1 MPLQLSDRVQEITRK
16 RAFAIGLRARFPLI
30 ARSVAIFILTVGIAF
45 IAISYYRLRNNKP
58 FRLKSETPELSKE
71 ITGIIEGYEQ
81 RVTKGDR
88 LYLLLKAS
96 RDITYSD
103 GHHELEAVNLAVY
116 PPEGDKPDQISATR
130 AIYDQK
136 NSVITFLGNV
146 KIETKDALK
155 VNTESL
161 SYNQATEIAHTDV
174 PMTFIR
180 ENVSGRSTGA
190 VVEAKNKKL
199 ELKKEVEITVAPE
212 ALKDPQAKPGSS
224 RSRPVTIR
232 SAHAT
237 FEQASMKLSFSG
249 GVTAEQDRDVMSG
262 DNLFATLNEQK
273 RLQKVELRGNSYLR
287 SMEEGRAADVN
298 SVDMDFF
305 LDKDQRL
312 ERALALRDARAKSL
326 DADAEMQ
333 ATAANMIE
341 VTFQAQGERSL
352 LRQMRTEGRS
362 VINLSAP
369 KSKANDP
376 RAANKRLSADSVKL
390 FWRVTGRDLEK
401 AEALGNA
408 ELFVDPAVKSAN
420 SDRKTLTAPRFDCD
434 FFEIG
439 NLVRTFTATGGAKAV
454 IEPTQPSEKKGT
466 RTLTSQT
473 ITAVFVKE
481 TQDVDRLDAVGNAKF
496 NENDRNGV
504 AASIS
509 YVASDEV
516 VRMRGGEPTVWD
528 SRARTKAIEL
538 DSNLRDEVSY
548 SRGKTATTYYSQE
561 QTNGATPF
569 SKVKSPV
576 YVVSDRGEFHHQ
588 VGVAI
593 YTGNARAWQDDNFVR
608 ADKLTI
614 YVNDKK
620 MEATG
625 RVQSAVYNARRRVE
639 GASSTVPVFA
649 SAESMFYSEANR
661 LLHYETNVDIRT
673 ATDRVTSGVADVY
686 LSRETSEVEKTIAQ
700 SNVVLTQPNR
710 KGIGDWMQYTTTDEV
725 AVLKGNPAR
734 VEDSEKG
741 STEGG
746 RLTVYVREG
755 RVIADDV
762 RGPQSPG
769 RVRSTHK
776 VTRKQ

>member
-1 MPLQLSDRVQEITRK
+1 VPLQLSDKVQEITRK

-30 ARSVAIFILTVGIAF
+30 ARAVAIFILTVGIAF
-45 IAISYYRLRNNKP
+45 IAISYYRLRNNTP

-81 RVTKGDR
+81 RVTKKDGS
-88 LYLLLKAS
+88 YLMLKAS

-103 GHHELEAVNLAVY
+103 GHHELEAVSLAVY
-116 PPEGDKPDQISATR
+116 PPEGNKPDQISATR

-136 NSVITFLGNV
+136 NSLITFLGNV

-174 PMTFIR
+174 PMTFAR
-180 ENVSGRSTGA
+180 ENVSGRSIGA
-190 VVEAKNKKL
+190 VVEAKNEKL
-199 ELKKEVEITVAPE
+199 ELKNQVEINVAPE
-212 ALKDPQAKPGSS
+212 VLKDRQAKAASS

-232 SAHAT
+232 SVHAT
-237 FEQASMKLSFSG
+237 FEQATMKLSFFG
-249 GVTAEQDRDVMSG
+249 NVTAEQDRDVMSG

-287 SMEEGRAADVN
+287 SMEEGRAAELN

-312 ERALALRDARAKSL
+312 ERAVAMRDARAKSL
-326 DADAEMQ
+326 DSDAEMH
-333 ATAANMIE
+333 ATAATMID

-352 LRQMRTEGRS
+352 LREMRTEGRS

-408 ELFVDPAVKSAN
+408 ELFVDPVVKSAN
-420 SDRKTLTAPRFDCD
+420 SDRKTLTAPRFDCE

-439 NLVRTFTATGGAKAV
+439 NLARIFTATGGAKAI

-473 ITAVFVKE
+473 ITAAFVKE
-481 TQDVDRLDAVGNAKF
+481 TQDVDRLDATGNAKF

-509 YVASDEV
+509 YAASDEV
-516 VRMRGGEPTVWD
+516 LRMRGGEPTVWD

-588 VGVAI
+588 SGVAI
-593 YTGNARAWQDDNFVR
+593 YTGNARAWQNDNFVR

-620 MEATG
+620 MEANG
-625 RVQSAVYNARRRVE
+625 RVQSAIYNARHRVE

-673 ATDRVTSGVADVY
+673 ATDRITSGVADVY
-686 LSRETSEVEKTIAQ
+686 LSKETSEVERTIAQ
-700 SNVVLTQPNR
+700 RNVVLTQPNR
-710 KGIGDWMQYTTTDEV
+710 KGVGDWMQYTTTDEV

-762 RGPQSPG
+762 RGPASSG

-776 VTRKQ
+776 VTKKQ

>member
-1 MPLQLSDRVQEITRK
+1 MQEITRK
-16 RAFAIGLRARFPLI
+16 RAFGIGLRARFPLI
-30 ARSVAIFILTVGIAF
+30 ARTVAIFILTVGIAF

-81 RVTKGDR
+81 RVTKDDGS
-88 LYLLLKAS
+88 YLLLKAS

-103 GHHELEAVNLAVY
+103 GHHELEVVSLAVY
-116 PPEGDKPDQISATR
+116 PPKGDKPDQISATR

-136 NSVITFLGNV
+136 NSLITFMGSV

-161 SYNQATEIAHTDV
+161 SYNQTTEIAHTDV
-174 PMTFIR
+174 PMTFTR
-180 ENVSGRSTGA
+180 ENISGRSTGA
-190 VVEAKNKKL
+190 VVEAKTKKL
-199 ELKKEVEITVAPE
+199 ELKSQVEITVAPE
-212 ALKDPQAKPGSS
+212 VLKDHQAKPVSS

-237 FEQASMKLSFSG
+237 FEQASMRLSFSG
-249 GVTAEQDRDVMSG
+249 SVTAEQDRDVMSG

-287 SMEEGRAADVN
+287 SMEDGRAADVN

-305 LDKDQRL
+305 LDQDQRL
-312 ERALALRDARAKSL
+312 ERALAMKDARAKSL
-326 DADAEMQ
+326 DSDAEMQ
-333 ATAANMIE
+333 LAAANLIE

-352 LRQMRTEGRS
+352 LRQLRTEGRS

-376 RAANKRLSADSVKL
+376 RAANKRLSADSVQL

-401 AEALGNA
+401 AEAVGNA
-408 ELFVDPAVKSAN
+408 ELFVDPVVKSSN

-439 NLVRTFTATGGAKAV
+439 NLARTFIATGGAKAV

-473 ITAVFVKE
+473 INAVFVKE
-481 TQDVDRLDAVGNAKF
+481 TQDVDRLDASGNAKF

-504 AASIS
+504 ASSIS
-509 YVASDEV
+509 YTASDEV

-561 QTNGATPF
+561 QTQGATPF

-588 VGVAI
+588 SGVAI
-593 YTGNARAWQDDNFVR
+593 YSGSARAWQDDNFVR

-614 YVNDKK
+614 YINDKK
-620 MEATG
+620 MEAAG
-625 RVQSAVYNARRRVE
+625 GVQSAVYNARRRIE
-639 GASSTVPVFA
+639 GESSTVPVFA

-661 LLHYETNVDIRT
+661 LLHYENNVDIRT

-686 LSRETSEVEKTIAQ
+686 LFRDASEVEKTIAQ
-700 SNVVLTQPNR
+700 RNVVLTQPNR
-710 KGIGDWMQYTTTDEV
+710 KGVGDWMQYTTKDEV

-746 RLTVYVREG
+746 RLTVYLREG

-776 VTRKQ
+776 VTKKQ

>member
-1 MPLQLSDRVQEITRK
+1 VQEITRK

-30 ARSVAIFILTVGIAF
+30 ARTVAIFILTGGITY
-45 IAISYYRLRNNKP
+45 IGISYYRLRNETK
-58 FRLKSETPELSKE
+58 FRLKGETPELSKE
-71 ITGIIEGYEQ
+71 ITGRTEGYER

-88 LYLLLKAS
+88 LYLLLKAAV
-96 RDITYSD
+96 DITYSD

-116 PPEGDKPDQISATR
+116 PPEGDKPDQISAAR

-136 NSVITFLGNV
+136 NSLITFLGNV

-161 SYNQATEIAHTDV
+161 SYNQATEVAHTDV
-174 PMTFIR
+174 PMTFTR

-190 VVEAKNKKL
+190 VVESKNKKL
-199 ELKKEVEITVAPE
+199 ELKNAVEITVAPE
-212 ALKDPQAKPGSS
+212 VLKDTQAKAGSS

-237 FEQASMKLSFSG
+237 FEQASMKLSFYGS
-249 GVTAEQDRDVMSG
+249 VTVEQDRDVMSG
-262 DNLFATLNEQK
+262 DSLFATLNEQK

-287 SMEEGRAADVN
+287 TMEEGRAADVN

-312 ERALALRDARAKSL
+312 ERAVALKEARAKTL
-326 DADAEMQ
+326 DSDAAMQ
-333 ATAANMIE
+333 LTAATWIE
-341 VTFQAQGERSL
+341 VIFQAQGERSL
-352 LRQMRTEGRS
+352 LRQLSTEGRS
-362 VINLSAP
+362 VINLAAP
-369 KSKANDP
+369 KSKINDP
-376 RAANKRLSADSVKL
+376 RAANKRLSADAVRL

-434 FFEIG
+434 FFEMG
-439 NLVRTFTATGGAKAV
+439 NLARTFKASGGSKAV
-454 IEPTQPSEKKGT
+454 IEPVHPGEKVGT
-466 RTLTSQT
+466 RTLTSQI

-481 TQDVDRLDAVGNAKF
+481 TQDVERLDAQGNAKF
-496 NENDRNGV
+496 NEDDRNGV
-504 AASIS
+504 AANIS
-509 YVASDEV
+509 YVAADDM
-516 VRMRGGEPTVWD
+516 VRLTGGEPTVWD

-588 VGVAI
+588 SGVAI

-639 GASSTVPVFA
+639 GASSTEPVFA

-673 ATDRVTSGVADVY
+673 ATDRVTSRVADVY
-686 LSRETSEVEKTIAQ
+686 LSTATSEVEKTIAQ
-700 SNVVLTQPNR
+700 GNVVLTQPNR
-710 KGIGDWMQYTTTDEV
+710 KGLGDWMQYTTSDEV

-746 RLTVYVREG
+746 RLTVYLREG

-776 VTRKQ
+776 VTRKP

>member
-1 MPLQLSDRVQEITRK
+1 MQEITRK

-30 ARSVAIFILTVGIAF
+30 ARTVAIFILTVGIAF

-103 GHHELEAVNLAVY
+103 GHHELEAVSLEVY

-136 NSVITFLGNV
+136 NSLITFLGNV

-161 SYNQATEIAHTDV
+161 SYNQATEIAHTEV
-174 PMTFIR
+174 PMTFTR
-180 ENVSGRSTGA
+180 ENVSGRSVGA

-199 ELKKEVEITVAPE
+199 ELKNQVEITVAPE
-212 ALKDPQAKPGSS
+212 VLKNPQAKAASS

-237 FEQASMKLSFSG
+237 FEQATMKLSFSG
-249 GVTAEQDRDVMSG
+249 SVTAEQDRDIMSG
-262 DNLFATLNEQK
+262 DYLFATLNEQK

-287 SMEEGRAADVN
+287 SMEEGHAADLN

-312 ERALALRDARAKSL
+312 ERAVAMKDARAKSL
-326 DADAEMQ
+326 DSDAEMQ
-333 ATAANMIE
+333 ATAANIIE

-352 LRQMRTEGRS
+352 LREMRTEGRS
-362 VINLSAP
+362 VINLTAP

-376 RAANKRLSADSVKL
+376 SAANKRLSADSVKL

-408 ELFVDPAVKSAN
+408 ELFVDPVVKSAN
-420 SDRKTLTAPRFDCD
+420 SDRKTLTAPRFDCE
-434 FFEIG
+434 FFETG
-439 NLVRTFTATGGAKAV
+439 NLARTFTATGGAKAI
-454 IEPTQPSEKKGT
+454 IEPTQPGGKKGT

-473 ITAVFVKE
+473 ISALFVKE
-481 TQDVDRLDAVGNAKF
+481 TQDVDRLDASGNAKF

-509 YVASDEV
+509 YAASDEV

-588 VGVAI
+588 SGVAI

-620 MEATG
+620 MEANG

-639 GASSTVPVFA
+639 GTSSTVPVFA

-673 ATDRVTSGVADVY
+673 TTDRVTSGVADVY

-700 SNVVLTQPNR
+700 RNVVLTQPNR
-710 KGIGDWMQYTTTDEV
+710 KGLGDWMQYTTADEV
-725 AVLKGNPAR
+725 AVLKGEPAR

-746 RLTVYVREG
+746 RLTVYMREG

-762 RGPQSPG
+762 RGPASSG

-776 VTRKQ
+776 VTKKQ

>member
-1 MPLQLSDRVQEITRK
+1 MQEITRK

-30 ARSVAIFILTVGIAF
+30 ARTVAIFILTVGIAF
-45 IAISYYRLRNNKP
+45 IAISYYRLRNNTP

-88 LYLLLKAS
+88 LHLLLKAS

-103 GHHELEAVNLAVY
+103 GHHELEAVSLEVY
-116 PPEGDKPDQISATR
+116 PPEGNKPDQIFAAR

-136 NSVITFLGNV
+136 NSLITFLGNV

-174 PMTFIR
+174 PMTFTR
-180 ENVSGRSTGA
+180 ENVSGRSIGA

-199 ELKKEVEITVAPE
+199 ELKNQVEITVAPE
-212 ALKDPQAKPGSS
+212 VLKDPQAKTASS

-232 SAHAT
+232 STHAT
-237 FEQASMKLSFSG
+237 FEQATMKLSFFGS
-249 GVTAEQDRDVMSG
+249 VTAEQDRDVMSG

-287 SMEEGRAADVN
+287 SMEEGRAADLN

-312 ERALALRDARAKSL
+312 ERAVAMRDARAKSL
-326 DADAEMQ
+326 DSDAEMQ
-333 ATAANMIE
+333 ATAATLIE
-341 VTFQAQGERSL
+341 VTFQAQGDRSL
-352 LRQMRTEGRS
+352 LREMRTEGRS

-369 KSKANDP
+369 KSKPNDP

-390 FWRVTGRDLEK
+390 FWRVMGRDLEK

-408 ELFVDPAVKSAN
+408 ELFVDPVVKSAK
-420 SDRKTLTAPRFDCD
+420 SDRKTLTAPRFDCE

-439 NLVRTFTATGGAKAV
+439 NLARTFTATGGAKAI
-454 IEPTQPSEKKGT
+454 IEPTQPGEKKGT

-473 ITAVFVKE
+473 ITAAFLKE
-481 TQDVDRLDAVGNAKF
+481 TQDVERLDASGNAKF

-504 AASIS
+504 AANIS
-509 YVASDEV
+509 YAASDEV

-576 YVVSDRGEFHHQ
+576 YVVSERGEFHHQ
-588 VGVAI
+588 SGVAI

-620 MEATG
+620 MEGNG

-639 GASSTVPVFA
+639 GASTTVPVFA

-673 ATDRVTSGVADVY
+673 AADRVTSGVADVY
-686 LSRETSEVEKTIAQ
+686 LSKETSEVEKTIAQ
-700 SNVVLTQPNR
+700 RNVVLTQPNR
-710 KGIGDWMQYTTTDEV
+710 KGVGDWMQYTTTDEV
-725 AVLKGNPAR
+725 AVLKGDPAR

-762 RGPQSPG
+762 RGPASSG
-769 RVRSTHK
+769 RVRSSHK
-776 VTRKQ
+776 VTKKQ